1 MINAV
6 RKSQE
11 PVWLWSEYTGVGLPQ
26 WPVCSQGPV
35 ASKEL
40 REGKKRGRKGG
51 RGHGRENRRR
61 IRDEIRKEGGMSK
74 YQRAGRSFFR
84 VPNPSQR
91 RSKRSQRK
99 AGMRTHKRAHPPSTT
114 QADTHREIY
123 PHMSPSAQAHRHVH
137 TDVYRTEGSDTD
149 EQYQTIPDTCTDTSR
164 YLYLGC
170 RHCSIGGKTV
180 ETAPTDTGR
189 NLDRGPQT
197 SQRPSH

>member
-1 MINAV
+1 MINTV
-6 RKSQE
+6 RQSQE
-11 PVWLWSEYTGVGLPQ
+11 PVWLWSEYTGVGLPR

-35 ASKEL
+35 ASREL
-40 REGKKRGRKGG
+40 REGKKRGRKRG

-74 YQRAGRSFFR
+74 YQRAGRSFSR
-84 VPNPSQR
+84 DPNPSQR
-91 RSKRSQRK
+91 RSKRSQCK
-99 AGMRTHKRAHPPSTT
+99 AGMRTHKRAT
-114 QADTHREIY
+114 QVDTHREIY
-123 PHMSPSAQAHRHVH
+123 PHMSPSAQARRHMH
-137 TDVYRTEGSDTD
+137 TDVCRTEGSDTD

-170 RHCSIGGKTV
+170 IRGKTI

>member
-1 MINAV
+1 MINTV
-6 RKSQE
+6 RQSQE
-11 PVWLWSEYTGVGLPQ
+11 PVWLWSEYTGVGLPR

-35 ASKEL
+35 ASREL
-40 REGKKRGRKGG
+40 REGKKRGRKRG

-74 YQRAGRSFFR
+74 YQRAGRSFSR
-84 VPNPSQR
+84 DPNPSQR

-99 AGMRTHKRAHPPSTT
+99 AGMRTHKRAT
-114 QADTHREIY
+114 QVDTHREIY
-123 PHMSPSAQAHRHVH
+123 PHMSPSAQARRHVH
-137 TDVYRTEGSDTD
+137 TDVCRTEGSDTD

-170 RHCSIGGKTV
+170 RHCSIRGKTI